1 MNVRRR
7 SSPYFSDVI
16 PRRTALDTLYAVA
29 NYLTPSWP
37 MACTFVGEIGFA
49 LIISEV
55 PGAQATFGTA
65 HVPGRYWGVAIGF
78 AAATFAVSEAG
89 KWWLHFHPQSRLR
102 AIFWE

>member
-7 SSPYFSDVI
+7 CSPYFADFVPGRSLSESL
-16 PRRTALDTLYAVA
+16 RALATYVTPPWPVA
-29 NYLTPSWP
+29 L
-37 MACTFVGEIGFA
+37 AFLGEIGFT
-49 LIISEV
+49 LVVVET

-78 AAATFAVSEAG
+78 ACAVFVVSEAG

-102 AIFWE
+102 ALFWK